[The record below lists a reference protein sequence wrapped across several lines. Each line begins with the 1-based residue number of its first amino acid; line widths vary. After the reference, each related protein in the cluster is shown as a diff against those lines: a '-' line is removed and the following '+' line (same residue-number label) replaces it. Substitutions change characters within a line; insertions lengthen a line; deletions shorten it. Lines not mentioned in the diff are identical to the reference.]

1 MVGRSQW
8 REAYLVNVLRM
19 RVLDLNG
26 MTVINSATT
35 RAQGTYRRESRKTV
49 RTGEW
54 EGVVGNAG
62 FWPCMLVTVSMVTY
76 TRSILKVTKITGYRS
91 RRTLCKPVG
100 FFRWTFVASLRFS
113 RG

>member
-1 MVGRSQW
+1 MVGRSQS
-8 REAYLVNVLRM
+8 REAYLVSVLRM
-19 RVLDLNG
+19 RVLNPNG

-35 RAQGTYRRESRKTV
+35 RAQGPYPRGSRKTV

-76 TRSILKVTKITGYRS
+76 LILKVTKIPGYRS
-91 RRTLCKPVG
+91 RRTLCKPMG
-100 FFRWTFVASLRFS
+100 FFRRSFVASLRFS